1 MTAKTEHRLKMLLW
15 SIPIVFSFGGF
26 WALMMSTSAS
36 LESDVAA
43 VQTDLREHEA
53 LKAHPVT
60 ESRLDVLV
68 TEQRALRADVA
79 EANETLAGICA
90 AIDGA
95 RCK

>member
-36 LESDVAA
+36 LESDVAS
-43 VQTDLREHEA
+43 VQTDLREHES

-60 ESRLDVLV
+60 ESRLDIIV
-68 TEQRALRADVA
+68 TEQRALRDDVA

-90 AIDGA
+90 AIPGA

>member
-15 SIPIVFSFGGF
+15 SIPIVFSFVGF

-36 LESDVAA
+36 LESDVAS
-43 VQTDLREHEA
+43 VQSDLREHES

-60 ESRLDVLV
+60 ESRLDIIV
-68 TEQRALRADVA
+68 TEQRALRDDVA

-90 AIDGA
+90 AIPGA

>member
-1 MTAKTEHRLKMLLW
+1 MLLW
-15 SIPIVFSFGGF
+15 TIPVVWGFGGF
-26 WALMMSTSAS
+26 YALMMSTSAT

-43 VQTDLREHEA
+43 VQTDLREHTA

-60 ESRLDVLV
+60 QSRLDVLV
-68 TEQRALRADVA
+68 TEQRALRDDVA